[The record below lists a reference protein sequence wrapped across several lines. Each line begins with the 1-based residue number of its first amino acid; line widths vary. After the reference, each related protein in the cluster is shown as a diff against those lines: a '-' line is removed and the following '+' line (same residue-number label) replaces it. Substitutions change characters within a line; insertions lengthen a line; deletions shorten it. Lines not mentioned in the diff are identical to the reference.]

1 MQTVAW
7 RTLSL
12 ALAGVKSP
20 LLGDSATAQHL
31 QGPTTGDMDEFNPPT
46 RLLMGAG
53 PSNIHPRVAHAMTAS
68 LLGHLDPDFLGVM
81 DDVREMLREVFQTKN
96 AATLPVSGTG
106 TAGMEAALVNVL
118 EQGDTFVIGTN
129 GYFGER
135 LAEIGRRCGAEVVTV
150 EHPMG
155 SPVDPD
161 AVKARLASLER
172 VKAVAVVHA
181 ETSTGVLTP
190 IEALAAI
197 AHEAGALLVVDAVTS
212 LGGVEFRADQWG
224 VDVCYS
230 GTQKCIGAPP
240 GLAPITLS
248 ERALEVMRVR
258 KTKVQSFYLDLTML
272 QDYWEQRV
280 YHHTAPV
287 SMIYALREALR
298 LVLEEGLGARW
309 TRHAHSAAA
318 LYAGLGAMGLDIV
331 ASAEHRVP
339 SLTAVRSPDGVPEA
353 DVRKYLFAHHSIE
366 VSGGLSDLAGKVWRV
381 GLMGH
386 NSTVSNV
393 LTFLS
398 GLENALA
405 DQGFEVAAG
414 AGVAAAQR
422 SVREHL
428 A

>member
-1 MQTVAW
+1 
-7 RTLSL
+7 
-12 ALAGVKSP
+12 
-20 LLGDSATAQHL
+20 
-31 QGPTTGDMDEFNPPT
+31 MDEFNPPT

-53 PSNIHPRVAHAMTAS
+53 PSNIHPRVAHAMTAP

-106 TAGMEAALVNVL
+106 TAGMEASLVNVL
-118 EQGDTFVIGTN
+118 EPGDTFVIGTN
-129 GYFGER
+129 GFFGER
-135 LAEIGRRCGAEVVTV
+135 LAEIARRCGAEVVTV

-161 AVKARLASLER
+161 AVKTRLASLER

-190 IEALAAI
+190 LEPMAEI

-248 ERALEVMRVR
+248 ERALEVMRAR

-272 QDYWEQRV
+272 QDYWAQRV
-280 YHHTAPV
+280 YHHTAPI

-298 LVLEEGLGARW
+298 LVLEEGLEDRW
-309 TRHAHSAAA
+309 RRHTHSAAA
-318 LYAGLGAMGLDIV
+318 LYAGLDAMGLAIV
-331 ASAEHRVP
+331 APEGYRVP
-339 SLTAVRSPDGVPEA
+339 SLTAVRSPGGVPEA
-353 DVRKYLFAHHSIE
+353 DVRKYLFARHGIE
-366 VSGGLSDLAGKVWRV
+366 VSGGLALLAGKVWRI

-393 LTFLS
+393 FTFLS
-398 GLENALA
+398 GLENALT

-422 SVREHL
+422 SVREDL

>member
-1 MQTVAW
+1 
-7 RTLSL
+7 
-12 ALAGVKSP
+12 
-20 LLGDSATAQHL
+20 
-31 QGPTTGDMDEFNPPT
+31 MDEFNPPT

-53 PSNIHPRVAHAMTAS
+53 PSNIHPRVAHAMTAP

-81 DDVREMLREVFQTKN
+81 DDVRAMLREVFQTKN
-96 AATLPVSGTG
+96 AATLPISGTG

-118 EQGDTFVIGTN
+118 EPGDTLVIGTN
-129 GYFGER
+129 GFFGER
-135 LAEIGRRCGAEVVTV
+135 LAEIGRRCGAEVITV
-150 EHPMG
+150 DHPMG
-155 SPVDPD
+155 APVDPD
-161 AVKARLASLER
+161 AVRARVASLKR

-190 IEALAAI
+190 LEALGEV

-240 GLAPITLS
+240 GLAPVTLS
-248 ERALEVMRVR
+248 ERALAVMRAR
-258 KTKVQSFYLDLTML
+258 KTKVQSFYLDMTML
-272 QDYWEQRV
+272 QDYWDQRV
-280 YHHTAPV
+280 YHHTAPI

-298 LVLEEGLGARW
+298 LVLEEGLEERW
-309 TRHAHSAAA
+309 RRHAHSAAA
-318 LYAGLGAMGLDIV
+318 LYAGLEAMGLAIV
-331 ASAEHRVP
+331 APEDHRVP
-339 SLTAVRSPDGVPEA
+339 SLTAVRSPEGVPEA
-353 DVRKYLFAHHSIE
+353 EGRKDLYDRHSIE
-366 VSGGLSDLAGKVWRV
+366 VSGGLALLAGKVWRV

-393 LTFLS
+393 FTFLS
-398 GLENALA
+398 GLENALT

-422 SVREHL
+422 SVREDL

>member
-1 MQTVAW
+1 M
-7 RTLSL
+7 
-12 ALAGVKSP
+12 
-20 LLGDSATAQHL
+20 
-31 QGPTTGDMDEFNPPT
+31 
-46 RLLMGAG
+46 
-53 PSNIHPRVAHAMTAS
+53 
-68 LLGHLDPDFLGVM
+68 
-81 DDVREMLREVFQTKN
+81 
-96 AATLPVSGTG
+96 
-106 TAGMEAALVNVL
+106 
-118 EQGDTFVIGTN
+118 
-129 GYFGER
+129 
-135 LAEIGRRCGAEVVTV
+135 
-150 EHPMG
+150 
-155 SPVDPD
+155 
-161 AVKARLASLER
+161 
-172 VKAVAVVHA
+172 
-181 ETSTGVLTP
+181 
-190 IEALAAI
+190 
-197 AHEAGALLVVDAVTS
+197 
-212 LGGVEFRADQWG
+212 
-224 VDVCYS
+224 CYS

-248 ERALEVMRVR
+248 ERALEVMHAR

-272 QDYWEQRV
+272 QDYWAQRV

-298 LVLEEGLGARW
+298 LVLEEGLEARW
-309 TRHAHSAAA
+309 ARHTHSAAA
-318 LYAGLGAMGLDIV
+318 LYAGLEAMGLDIL
-331 ASAEHRVP
+331 APAEHRVP

-366 VSGGLSDLAGKVWRV
+366 VSGGLADLAGKVWRV

-422 SVREHL
+422 FVREHS

>member
-1 MQTVAW
+1 
-7 RTLSL
+7 
-12 ALAGVKSP
+12 
-20 LLGDSATAQHL
+20 
-31 QGPTTGDMDEFNPPT
+31 MDEFNPPA

-53 PSNIHPRVAHAMTAS
+53 PSNIHPRVAHAMTAP

-96 AATLPVSGTG
+96 PATLPVSGTG
-106 TAGMEAALVNVL
+106 TAGMEASLVNVL
-118 EQGDTFVIGTN
+118 EPGDTFVIGTN

-135 LAEIGRRCGAEVVTV
+135 LAEIGRRCGADVVTV

-161 AVKARLASLER
+161 AVEARVASLKR

-190 IEALAAI
+190 LEPLAAI
-197 AHEAGALLVVDAVTS
+197 AHDAGALLVVDAVTS
-212 LGGVEFRADQWG
+212 LAGMEFRADRWG

-248 ERALEVMRVR
+248 ERAIEVMRAR

-272 QDYWEQRV
+272 QDYWAQRV

-298 LVLEEGLGARW
+298 LVLEEGLENRW
-309 TRHAHSAAA
+309 RRHAQSAAA
-318 LYAGLGAMGLDIV
+318 LYAGLDAMRLSVV
-331 ASAEHRVP
+331 AAEEYRVP
-339 SLTAVRSPDGVPEA
+339 SLTAVRSPEGVPEA
-353 DVRKYLFAHHSIE
+353 EVRKYLFARHGIE
-366 VSGGLSDLAGKVWRV
+366 ISGGLSDLAGQVWRV

-386 NSTVSNV
+386 NSTASNV
-393 LTFLS
+393 FTFLS
-398 GLENALA
+398 ALENALA

-414 AGVAAAQR
+414 VGVAAAQA
-422 SVREHL
+422 SVR
-428 A
+428 AQPA